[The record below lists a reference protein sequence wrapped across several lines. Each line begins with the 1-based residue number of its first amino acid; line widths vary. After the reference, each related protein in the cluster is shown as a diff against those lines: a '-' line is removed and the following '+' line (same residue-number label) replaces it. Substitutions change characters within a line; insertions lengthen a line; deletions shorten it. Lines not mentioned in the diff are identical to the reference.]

1 MVHNMTEKYDIIL
14 ESLIK
19 RDIARYGDISM
30 INFCRKKLLFN
41 NNFSLVMLTNVA
53 KPCFDVNLTNYVT
66 LINFNISLEG
76 LSSKLLS
83 LIIDNKK
90 PEIKYNEAV
99 ELLFN

>member
-1 MVHNMTEKYDIIL
+1 
-14 ESLIK
+14 
-19 RDIARYGDISM
+19 
-30 INFCRKKLLFN
+30 
-41 NNFSLVMLTNVA
+41 MLTNVA

-99 ELLFN
+99 ELLFY